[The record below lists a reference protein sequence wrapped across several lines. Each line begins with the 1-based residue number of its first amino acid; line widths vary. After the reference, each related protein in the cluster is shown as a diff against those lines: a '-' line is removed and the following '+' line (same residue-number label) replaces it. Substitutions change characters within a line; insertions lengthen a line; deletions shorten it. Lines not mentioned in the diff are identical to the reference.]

1 MKSRASVQTISEP
14 LIVGVEPADPI
25 PPLVNINKSSSVG
38 TGAAT
43 LAKESNQL
51 TPAET
56 FHQFKEKGNA
66 MVKQVRL
73 VYPAIVKP
81 VRLVYPAIAKQVRL
95 VYPAIV
101 RPVRCVYPV
110 NCVVKQVRRGESCV
124 KQI

>member
-51 TPAET
+51 TPAEK

-73 VYPAIVKP
+73 VYPAIVEP
-81 VRLVYPAIAKQVRL
+81 VRLVYPAIVK
-95 VYPAIV
+95 
-101 RPVRCVYPV
+101 PVRYVYPV
-110 NCVVKQVRRGESCV
+110 DCVSNRLEDVNPVSNRFEWCV
-124 KQI
+124 KPL